1 MTDLSTLQSTGST
14 WTPGAI
20 SKGKDKTANPS
31 LGMQRQLGNTATGA
45 VVAPKKAPSPEVTSE
60 EATSAF
66 TKLAPVI
73 DLIVPT
79 AGSAGAFTAQLK
91 IPVKGA
97 FVGIHVAATVLRNND
112 NSIQLGVTANV
123 TAGATM
129 LVATATF
136 ELGAYLQVQ
145 GRSAR
150 EALVIVSWALYRQMA
165 ESNAPREV
173 EQAWFGDKKGQT
185 AEQWDAL
192 VRKTLFTKESG
203 NWAEV
208 GAQIGT
214 GVKVGIGGVTA
225 QAQAMLRMGRKYD
238 ADAIGRRE
246 GVQSTTQKL
255 TSALGIDRGSQ
266 ASLGDRVF
274 SVIGSAS
281 FSAKIAQGSIMV
293 TVAVRQIKDKHTPKG
308 TTSYE
313 LDKITVT
320 GTASCIG
327 LGTVAS
333 AFAGAEA
340 VKNLLDKVTT
350 KTEAATDKA
359 KKELQSQGQNVGGV
373 VQDLDGLRNG
383 LSAASGQLNGLSL
396 TIPGLAATG
405 QIHIM
410 GGYTNSQAYLKIAF
424 EKLTKITV
432 TVGVFSLTAKKIE
445 RLASI
450 EYADGKWTAYL
461 GELSKDLVKKAPA
474 TSGGK
479 STTTPSTPG
488 AKGGGG
494 GSTGTG
500 TGTGTGTS
508 TSSGGKAT
516 P

>member
-14 WTPGAI
+14 WAPGAI

-79 AGSAGAFTAQLK
+79 AGSAGSFTAQLK

-150 EALVIVSWALYRQMA
+150 EALVIVSWALYRQLA

-173 EQAWFGDKKGQT
+173 EQAWFGDKKGKT

-238 ADAIGRRE
+238 ASAIGRRE
-246 GVQSTTQKL
+246 GVQSTTQKRL
-255 TSALGIDRGSQ
+255 NISRGPQ
-266 ASLGDRVF
+266 ASLGDRIF

-281 FSAKIAQGSIMV
+281 FSTPLANGSIMV
-293 TVAVRQIKDKHTPKG
+293 TVAVRQVKNKQTPKE
-308 TTSYE
+308 TTTYE

-333 AFAGAEA
+333 AVAGAEA
-340 VKNLLDKVTT
+340 VKQLLGTVTT
-350 KTEAATDKA
+350 KTKAATDKA
-359 KKELQSQGQNVGGV
+359 KKELQSQRQNVGSAD
-373 VQDLDGLRNG
+373 QQLDGLSGG
-383 LSAASGQLNGLSL
+383 LSAASGQLEGLSL

-410 GGYTNSQAYLKIAF
+410 GGYTNHQAYLKIAF

-432 TVGVFSLTAKKIE
+432 TGGVFSLTAKKIE

-461 GELSKDLVKKAPA
+461 GELSKDLGKKAPA

-500 TGTGTGTS
+500 SGTGTGTTT
-508 TSSGGKAT
+508 TSSKAT